1 MFRVQKCKLLNL
13 HIISFS
19 LISMQ
24 NPTCIFVLLIEA
36 LYVGHTLLV
45 ETVYARIPFITVR
58 ETIIAKA
65 PIDVTFLIET
75 LRAIGCRSL
84 PRRVVQISMDGPGTI
99 TWDEYLE
106 NAEIFL
112 QMSDRISDGWEFRGD
127 KDVPG
132 GAYIVRRKKHF
143 LSADNDLNY
152 CSVHK
157 NNNVDDDLKFE
168 LQQDPFEGSSAIEKP
183 LVKEH
188 HILWSMSYS
197 VPVLYFNG
205 WKSAHLELG

>member
-1 MFRVQKCKLLNL
+1 MKCHRTNILRMPLLGL
-13 HIISFS
+13 QTIKTWRPIG
-19 LISMQ
+19 L
-24 NPTCIFVLLIEA
+24 A
-36 LYVGHTLLV
+36 G
-45 ETVYARIPFITVR
+45 ETSNS
-58 ETIIAKA
+58 TIA
-65 PIDVTFLIET
+65 
-75 LRAIGCRSL
+75 
-84 PRRVVQISMDGPGTI
+84 QISMDGPGTI

-143 LSADNDLNY
+143 LPADNDLNY